1 MKICLIPAREGSK
14 RIKNKNIKFFCG
26 KPLISYSIEL
36 AKKSKL
42 FDDVIVSTDSK
53 KIAKIARRYGASTPF
68 LRPKKISNQFSLDKE
83 VVEHFLNFYKEKKI
97 KINYLCYLY
106 PTAPLLKISTLKKS
120 FIKLKNSN
128 YSKLITV
135 CNFSHPIQRALKKNK
150 LNEIVFLNKKKQF
163 VRSQDLTKFYYDAGQ
178 VYWYNIDKYFKNREK
193 SKTLSLELNRYDVQ
207 DIDTLED
214 FKVAEKLYKLKL
226 L

>member
-26 KPLISYSIEL
+26 RPLISYSIEL